1 MPTASDLHKLLDLR
15 YEWEHSEIE
24 AKPEREK
31 LYRAH
36 FEAAFREAAAVK
48 PSLSKHTFLDAVDF
62 VYKSH
67 RATRRR
73 AEMGTVPPPQRG
85 T

>member
-1 MPTASDLHKLLDLR
+1 MPNANDLNKLLDLR

-31 LYRAH
+31 LYLAY
-36 FEAAFREAAAVK
+36 FEAAYREAAAAR

-62 VYKSH
+62 VYKNH
-67 RATRRR
+67 RAARRK

-85 T
+85 A